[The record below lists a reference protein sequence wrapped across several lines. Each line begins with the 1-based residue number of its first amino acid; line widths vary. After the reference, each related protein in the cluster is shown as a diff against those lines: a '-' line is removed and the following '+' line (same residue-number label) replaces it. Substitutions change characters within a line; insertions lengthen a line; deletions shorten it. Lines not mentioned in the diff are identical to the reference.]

1 VAIYTCRGKK
11 QPVVADEFVPSQVIL
26 DGRFLDAAEAG
37 LLENSLSDALSHAI
51 ESYLSIVPNDL
62 AKENAISALHLILEN
77 YPQPHETCRG
87 ERLMEAG
94 YLGGLAAAHCSV
106 GVVHAF
112 AHTVS
117 RWGVRHGH
125 ANALGLRAGIRANA
139 DTPAM
144 QKLLKRFSLADTDEL
159 VAKVAPIVQRATA
172 GGDHAALAKELCNEV
187 AREEIVTGMLE
198 DVCMRTNPR
207 PLDRA
212 AASRFCDDVW
222 QDMGSP

>member
-1 VAIYTCRGKK
+1 
-11 QPVVADEFVPSQVIL
+11 VVADEFVPSQVIL
-26 DGRFLDAAEAG
+26 DARFLDVGDVG

-62 AKENAISALHLILEN
+62 AKENAISALQLIFEN
-77 YPQPHETCRG
+77 YPQPPETCRS
-87 ERLMEAG
+87 EQLMQAG

-144 QKLLKRFSLADTDEL
+144 QRLLDRLGLAGSDEL
-159 VAKVAPIVQRATA
+159 VAKVAPIVGPAIA
-172 GGDHAALAKELCNEV
+172 VGDHAALARDLGNDT
-187 AREEIVTGMLE
+187 ARDEIVTGMLE

-207 PLDRA
+207 PMDRVA
-212 AASRFCDDVW
+212 VTRFCDDVS
-222 QDMGSP
+222 QDMGLS